1 MGDEVRK
8 LFQSNRPAY
17 LSVRARSDADKSLV
31 AEFKGSGPTRRDQ
44 FPPPLTSPS
53 CSLSRFSPMKNPQRS
68 TRRLSHQERQ
78 EIELRRR
85 AKEEEDLARAEKE
98 EADNWAWYQHL
109 GGKSLVNEALAAK
122 ELSLEPRR
130 LSETCLNPKMECVV
144 TETALAE

>member
-1 MGDEVRK
+1 
-8 LFQSNRPAY
+8 
-17 LSVRARSDADKSLV
+17 
-31 AEFKGSGPTRRDQ
+31 
-44 FPPPLTSPS
+44 
-53 CSLSRFSPMKNPQRS
+53 MKNPQRS